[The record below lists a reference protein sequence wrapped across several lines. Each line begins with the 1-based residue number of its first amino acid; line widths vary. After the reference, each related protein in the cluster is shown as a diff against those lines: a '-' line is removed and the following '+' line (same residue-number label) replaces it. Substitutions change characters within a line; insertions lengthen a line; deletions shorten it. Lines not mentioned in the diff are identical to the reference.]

1 MLHGLISTF
10 VWPVVSTALMK
21 VAPEGVIAHTFSSG
35 LFDASCHPS
44 DARVHL
50 PFLMASSIGCMSMKI
65 SETAIVS
72 CVQRSACY
80 SNAEHCRR

>member
-1 MLHGLISTF
+1 MLYGLMSTF

-21 VAPEGVIAHTFSSG
+21 VAPEGVIAHTFKSG

-50 PFLMASSIGCMSMKI
+50 PFLMASSIGCMSIKI
-65 SETAIVS
+65 SGIAIV
-72 CVQRSACY
+72 
-80 SNAEHCRR
+80 